1 MVIHMEVEGFMGVV
15 RVVVQPWDAPC
26 ILFHVHLGERR
37 NPPKWS
43 EKHLE
48 VFFAIILR
56 YRML

>member
-1 MVIHMEVEGFMGVV
+1 MGVV